1 MSLTIY
7 CFFNVTVHGLP
18 LEEVPSFEW
27 VSTDSLKIN
36 YPNGNADFADLK
48 QYNPIPVGPNERAE
62 SVDPCIFNGY
72 LKEESN
78 VYITLA
84 GCPFTNNF
92 QAKHCII

>member
-1 MSLTIY
+1 LTKFLNY
-7 CFFNVTVHGLP
+7 TVYGLP

-27 VSTDSLKIN
+27 VSSDSLKII
-36 YPNGNADFADLK
+36 YPNGNVDFANLK

-78 VYITLA
+78 VYITLT
-84 GCPFTNNF
+84 GCPFTNTF
-92 QAKHCII
+92 QANTII